1 MTIAVPALATKP
13 TYVSGS
19 LWWAGEPSN
28 VVMRPA
34 GNNCFIDV
42 DVPYFFDGDLFG
54 NATLH
59 FKVVSHGLCPA
70 APFQYNENLKAQG
83 TFDGEVDGKIG
94 TFDLKL
100 VGKGWPAEPGELA
113 LTAKIVVLSGTGEL
127 ANLHG
132 VLDVSY
138 IMGDATDSYSGQI
151 HFDPQP

>member
-1 MTIAVPALATKP
+1 
-13 TYVSGS
+13 VSGS
-19 LWWAGEPSN
+19 LWWAGPPGIP
-28 VVMRPA
+28 VFRPA
-34 GNNCFIDV
+34 GNNCIIDV
-42 DVPYFFDGDLFG
+42 DVPYEFDGNLIG
-54 NATLH
+54 EATLH
-59 FKVVSHGLCPA
+59 FTVVSHGLCPA
-70 APFQYNENLKAQG
+70 GPFDYNENLKAQG
-83 TFDGEVDGKIG
+83 TFFGTVNDKEG
-94 TFDLKL
+94 TFDLKF